1 MNNNKEQ
8 KTDMNKKMYTAPK
21 METVMIET
29 QGVIAASNSLN
40 AGTYGDGDGGVSEQP
55 DVDSSGSIF
64 GD

>member
-1 MNNNKEQ
+1 
-8 KTDMNKKMYTAPK
+8 MNKKIYTAPK

-29 QGVIAASNSLN
+29 QGVIAASSNLN

>member
-1 MNNNKEQ
+1 
-8 KTDMNKKMYTAPK
+8 MNKKIYTAPK

-29 QGVIAASNSLN
+29 QGVIATSSNLN
-40 AGTYGDGDGGVSEQP
+40 AGTYGDGDGTSDVP